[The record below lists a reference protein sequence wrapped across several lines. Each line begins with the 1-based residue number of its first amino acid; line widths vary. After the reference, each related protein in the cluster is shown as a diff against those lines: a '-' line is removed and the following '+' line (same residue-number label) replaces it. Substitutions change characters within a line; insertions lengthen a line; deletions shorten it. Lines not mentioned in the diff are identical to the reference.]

1 MVAKIDF
8 DTLKMCQQMR
18 LKIAKNQ
25 KQPPLTQNLFVFI
38 KKRVY
43 YHKKRAPGESV
54 LSHARVV
61 NVGLLSLCVVDLA
74 TIMRLQAMLCI
85 NTIVRIPSQI

>member
-8 DTLKMCQQMR
+8 DTLKMYQQMR
-18 LKIAKNQ
+18 LKIANQ
-25 KQPPLTQNLFVFI
+25 KKLPSTQNLFVLI

-43 YHKKRAPGESV
+43 YRKERAPGESV

-61 NVGLLSLCVVDLA
+61 DVGLLSLE
-74 TIMRLQAMLCI
+74 R
-85 NTIVRIPSQI
+85 R

>member
-8 DTLKMCQQMR
+8 DTLKMYQQMR

-25 KQPPLTQNLFVFI
+25 KQPPSTQNLFVLI

-43 YHKKRAPGESV
+43 YHKERAPGESV

-61 NVGLLSLCVVDLA
+61 NVGLLSLVRCWPREYNA
-74 TIMRLQAMLCI
+74 ITSYAMHQHH
-85 NTIVRIPSQI
+85 S

>member
-8 DTLKMCQQMR
+8 DTLKIYQQMR

-25 KQPPLTQNLFVFI
+25 KQPPSTQNLFVLI

-43 YHKKRAPGESV
+43 YHKERAPGESM

-61 NVGLLSLCVVDLA
+61 NVGLLSL
-74 TIMRLQAMLCI
+74 
-85 NTIVRIPSQI
+85 VRC